1 MLWPGKLS
9 MTNKKSHQIEIMKKI
24 LICLAL
30 LALTG
35 FGCTKKPTNVD
46 EQNLK
51 ALPSAKDA
59 AAEEIN
65 QPLTI
70 FVGKDCP
77 HCELIESRVKN
88 TGMDRQL
95 SIVFKE
101 SYENEQNAAE
111 LIQVAKQCNRPIDK
125 AGVPLLWTGKTCYF
139 GDANILRYL
148 DERMKAFANE
158 PK

>member
-1 MLWPGKLS
+1 
-9 MTNKKSHQIEIMKKI
+9 MTTKKQVKVMKKL

-30 LALTG
+30 LALAG
-35 FGCTKKPTNVD
+35 FGCAKKPVAVD
-46 EQNLK
+46 GQDLK
-51 ALPSAKDA
+51 TLPSAKDA
-59 AAEEIN
+59 AAEEIK
-65 QPLTI
+65 QTLTI
-70 FVGKDCP
+70 FVGKGCQ

-101 SYENEQNAAE
+101 SYENEKNAAE